1 MGKKTIALNPDFLKT
16 GSNRKTPKT
25 KKAKKKV
32 KPIVKPNKLRKNLLD
47 RVKSF
52 KSKYETDKIDNDE
65 NLVKDSKNI
74 NSDLGFNL
82 EFNESLNFLNSLSS
96 SKKNK
101 RRKKK
106 ELKKQERNLR
116 KQKNSTLK
124 TSNITGNLKNKT
136 MKNVNHSLIN
146 TQPEPKSEQ
155 SKIQSQPS
163 PLVQS
168 RTQPRLQQQSNS
180 NDIQSIQRENQIKN
194 TQLNQILNK
203 KLNQNINLELP
214 TVFSNSANVADNIPL
229 PQETKED
236 FSNFNTVSHE
246 TVKPNLSQTIST
258 TNIPNTNSNVTCI
271 TQNTSSPTNQKIQ
284 IDSNETIDLQL
295 DDCPPWGCIKNGEKP
310 TYRQWKN
317 DNNTPVNDNNT
328 PVNDN
333 NINLTV
339 DNIKKN
345 FDTDFNNEITKTK
358 NNKNKIYNPRKIK
371 RLRTVKFNLGKSNNK
386 IGVLIKDRKTRKL
399 IQHEHGL
406 LKRKPILE
414 IKKYLKSKN
423 ILKNTTSAPD
433 DVLRHL
439 YEQSILSGDIE
450 NKSIDNLLHNYL
462 N

>member
-1 MGKKTIALNPDFLKT
+1 MGKKTIVLNPDFLKT
-16 GSNRKTPKT
+16 GSKGKTPKT

-52 KSKYETDKIDNDE
+52 KSKHEADKIDNDE

-136 MKNVNHSLIN
+136 MKNVNHSPIN

-163 PLVQS
+163 SLVQS
-168 RTQPRLQQQSNS
+168 ITQQQSNS
-180 NDIQSIQRENQIKN
+180 NNMQSIQRENQIKN

-214 TVFSNSANVADNIPL
+214 TVFSNSANIVDNIPL
-229 PQETKED
+229 SHETKKD
-236 FSNFNTVSHE
+236 FLNINTVSHE

-271 TQNTSSPTNQKIQ
+271 TQNAYSPTNQKIQ
-284 IDSNETIDLQL
+284 IDSNETINLQL
-295 DDCPPWGCIKNGEKP
+295 DDCPPWGCIKNGGKP

-317 DNNTPVNDNNT
+317 NNNTPI
-328 PVNDN
+328 NDN

-339 DNIKKN
+339 DNIKKD
-345 FDTDFNNEITKTK
+345 FDTDFNNEITKTN

-371 RLRTVKFNLGKSNNK
+371 RLRTVKFNLGKYNNK